1 MHRRWLLIGGSVAVS
16 LLAAVALVVAARA
29 RLDADLAAREAA
41 ALEELAAFAAQTE
54 DTADDGA
61 APSTT
66 APDSPPASLAP
77 MPADTAPA
85 LVPGELLVVQRIPG
99 DAYGTLA
106 VVEPDG
112 SRRPV
117 EGLEDE
123 RCDRVH
129 AGGGVLVC
137 VRSDTAFGAP
147 AAGTATIRS
156 LDDPTRP
163 EIDWFPTGLPSRA
176 RVAPD
181 GSRFAVTSFVT
192 GHSYLA
198 VGEFSTETVISTPR
212 LGPGTVWGDA
222 IEVRPDAERYRAVD
236 GNWWGVTFVPGQPD
250 AVYAT
255 YGSGGVAEVLRV
267 DAATGIAEP
276 ALPLGACPSVSPD
289 GRYVVFKRRV
299 EGASAPRSLIVRDL
313 RSGEEWELGET
324 RFVDDQVEWL
334 DDDTVLYAMNRDDA
348 TLVQPV
354 ADVWAVDVAPG
365 AVPSVLVPFAASP
378 ARYLD
383 TRA

>member
-1 MHRRWLLIGGSVAVS
+1 MTPRRWALIGGSVAVS
-16 LLAAVALVVAARA
+16 LLAAVLLVLAARA
-29 RLDADLAAREAA
+29 RMEDDLAAREAA
-41 ALEELAAFAAQTE
+41 ALEELAAFTAAGEPAPPTSAPTTTVSTATVSTAT
-54 DTADDGA
+54 DTAATD
-61 APSTT
+61 
-66 APDSPPASLAP
+66 
-77 MPADTAPA
+77 PA
-85 LVPGELLVVQRIPG
+85 LLPGDLLVVQRIPG

-106 VVEPDG
+106 VIEPDG
-112 SRRPV
+112 TRRPV

-137 VRSDTAFGAP
+137 LRSDASIGMP

-156 LDDPTRP
+156 LDEPARP

-198 VGEFSTETVISTPR
+198 VGEFSTETVVSTPR
-212 LGPGTVWGDA
+212 LGPDTLWDDA
-222 IEVRPDAERYRAVD
+222 IEVRPSSERYRAVD
-236 GNWWGVTFVPGQPD
+236 GNWWGVTFIPGQPD

-255 YGSGGVAEVLRV
+255 YGSGGVAEVLRI
-267 DAATGIAEP
+267 DAATGVATPE
-276 ALPLGACPSVSPD
+276 LPRGSCPSVSPD
-289 GRYVVFKRRV
+289 GRYVVFKRPV
-299 EGASAPRSLIVRDL
+299 EGAPAPRSLIVRDL

-324 RFVDDQVEWL
+324 RYVDDQVEWL
-334 DDDTVLYAMNRDDA
+334 DEDTVVYAVNRDDA

-354 ADVWAVDVAPG
+354 ADVWAVDIDPG
-365 AVPSVLVPFAASP
+365 AVPSVLVPYAASP
-378 ARYLD
+378 TRYLD
-383 TRA
+383 DRA